1 MTKEEKLIKS
11 KIVYFN
17 KLKTGCNSFYNK
29 LKEIPDPD
37 RFKKGKRLKL
47 NKSDIEVLYDSPYE
61 KKILEDLDK
70 CDFVKKI
77 KTQSL
82 IIEYSPNIKIRKYY
96 PDIELLLNDDS
107 ILIIEV
113 KPFKE
118 MVNKHNL
125 QKHNALEE
133 YCKEKGFGFAIL
145 DQDYYSFE
153 DLKKEKVPLLVQ
165 MKFIRFVKSKGEV
178 SFEECSEF
186 KKKNNITDYQI
197 CKIIL
202 SNNKKLIYQQKLI
215 KYNNSKK

>member
-1 MTKEEKLIKS
+1 MTKTEKLIKS
-11 KIVYFN
+11 KIIYFN
-17 KLKTGCNSFYNK
+17 ELKTGCSSFFNK
-29 LKEIPDPD
+29 LKEIPSDD
-37 RFKKGKRLKL
+37 RFKTGKRLKL
-47 NKSDIEVLYDSPYE
+47 NKSDIEVSYDSPYE

-70 CDFVKKI
+70 CDFIKKI

-82 IIEYSPNIKIRKYY
+82 IIDYSPNIKKRKYF
-96 PDIELLLNDDS
+96 PDIELLLNDDRVV
-107 ILIIEV
+107 IIEV

-125 QKHNALEE
+125 MKHKALED

-153 DLKKEKVPLLVQ
+153 DLKNEKVSLLIQ

-178 SFEECSEF
+178 SFEECNEF
-186 KKKNNITDYQI
+186 KEKYNLTDYQI

-202 SNNKKLIYQQKLI
+202 KNNKKIIYQQKLI
-215 KYNNSKK
+215 KYNKV